1 MLTHGG
7 MYRYPIHHRI
17 SLGAMTWERECPPVA
32 FDATTMTRH
41 AFTAVS
47 QPDDSLTLTVFNPDG
62 TNLWPMSD
70 PLPDQAEHINE
81 RLSLVRIQYRLQGIG
96 EWITAK
102 SEDSPETNKKK
113 NLLCDGSRLDGCT
126 FDWVVNNQYEK
137 LLSGF
142 KDGLYE
148 VRVKNFC
155 FGGPSLAT
163 ENVHSYV
170 YDETLLLSTDTVK
183 PMEQTRVSS
192 DERFYGVKFYEAIDC
207 SASTV
212 SVRKINSRCGGAGTA
227 SNTLVT
233 PEQLN
238 GYNIKC
244 FNGANEGNWV
254 IEFPYPTRGQY
265 KVTVNGIRDV
275 AGNSVGPVYVY
286 ADVRCSL
293 AKSSSAALGESEEI
307 DMAKRETLKG
317 ASGAERIAAAASI
330 IHRLEVNAL
339 TAFALGAAI
348 SLISVFAYSRSAR
361 TESWPRKIQRE
372 AEDDREQNESLLAG
386 DTSSKTALPA
396 YGSSV

>member
-1 MLTHGG
+1 M
-7 MYRYPIHHRI
+7 P
-17 SLGAMTWERECPPVA
+17 
-32 FDATTMTRH
+32 
-41 AFTAVS
+41 
-47 QPDDSLTLTVFNPDG
+47 
-62 TNLWPMSD
+62 
-70 PLPDQAEHINE
+70 
-81 RLSLVRIQYRLQGIG
+81 
-96 EWITAK
+96 
-102 SEDSPETNKKK
+102 
-113 NLLCDGSRLDGCT
+113 

-192 DERFYGVKFYEAIDC
+192 DERFHGVKFYEAIDC

-244 FNGANEGNWV
+244 FNRAERGNWV
-254 IEFPYPTRGQY
+254 IEFPSEPADNTRSPSTASETSPGIQSDRCTCTQMCA
-265 KVTVNGIRDV
+265 VRWLRVVPRLWVN
-275 AGNSVGPVYVY
+275 
-286 ADVRCSL
+286 
-293 AKSSSAALGESEEI
+293 
-307 DMAKRETLKG
+307 
-317 ASGAERIAAAASI
+317 
-330 IHRLEVNAL
+330 
-339 TAFALGAAI
+339 
-348 SLISVFAYSRSAR
+348 
-361 TESWPRKIQRE
+361 PRKSTWQ
-372 AEDDREQNESLLAG
+372 
-386 DTSSKTALPA
+386 
-396 YGSSV
+396 SVRR

>member
-1 MLTHGG
+1 M
-7 MYRYPIHHRI
+7 
-17 SLGAMTWERECPPVA
+17 
-32 FDATTMTRH
+32 
-41 AFTAVS
+41 
-47 QPDDSLTLTVFNPDG
+47 
-62 TNLWPMSD
+62 
-70 PLPDQAEHINE
+70 
-81 RLSLVRIQYRLQGIG
+81 RIQYRLQGIG

-113 NLLCDGSRLDGCT
+113 NLLCDGSRPAGCT

-192 DERFYGVKFYEAIDC
+192 DERFHGVKFYKAIDC

-244 FNGANEGNWV
+244 F
-254 IEFPYPTRGQY
+254 
-265 KVTVNGIRDV
+265 K
-275 AGNSVGPVYVY
+275 
-286 ADVRCSL
+286 
-293 AKSSSAALGESEEI
+293 
-307 DMAKRETLKG
+307 
-317 ASGAERIAAAASI
+317 
-330 IHRLEVNAL
+330 
-339 TAFALGAAI
+339 
-348 SLISVFAYSRSAR
+348 
-361 TESWPRKIQRE
+361 QRE
-372 AEDDREQNESLLAG
+372 RRELGHRSFR
-386 DTSSKTALPA
+386 TSQRTIQGHRQRHQRRRREFSRTGVRVRRCALFV
-396 YGSSV
+396 GSE